1 MNSRLLII
9 ASLGLFLILMT
20 NTTSFYLKMLYIIV
34 QIIIIGRY
42 ALNNQN

>member
-9 ASLGLFLILMT
+9 ASLGLFLILMA